1 MTWDEH
7 RERFSTLQS
16 ERGIT
21 VKEYAEAHGLNAN
34 TARRELKKK
43 AVDKV
48 ASTPKKQSKKPASK
62 KASKSDQPRDHS
74 RDQSAGDANDRVI
87 TQPPKG
93 RRTRAISG
101 GARVG
106 AESADKKR
114 SRNTRDHGS
123 DKKITFPAANG
134 VDDTA
139 LIHVPKARGGR
150 RFGHM
155 NEDCII
161 HGRYASPRPQDVEET
176 LEEMRDPNFL
186 NTLEARSIAIVYSH
200 LKLMERARNRSLDRL
215 DEEVEGY
222 KKDEGGT
229 HPEHKALQMLL
240 NVSVGIGE
248 TAKSM
253 SALRSVMLKTRR
265 EEEAHSIK
273 METLNLISLAYEQQK
288 EHGWNYQETAE
299 FIESNGGVVPPHLM
313 QQARIEASR
322 PPEPDDETSTLD
334 DEQIDAEARKHKAMR
349 DGKAQFIAERRAIVA
364 QIVDE
369 GKYGDI
375 DANGEGREGEFVS
388 SEFESDEEFDN
399 ELTEDE
405 LYGPAGGNNGA

>member
-7 RERFSTLQS
+7 RERFAALQN

-43 AVDKV
+43 AADK
-48 ASTPKKQSKKPASK
+48 ATPTPKKQSKKSPPK
-62 KASKSDQPRDHS
+62 KVTRSDQTRDHPRDHLS
-74 RDQSAGDANDRVI
+74 GSSNDHMI
-87 TQPPKG
+87 TPPPKG
-93 RRTRAISG
+93 RKTRVTSG
-101 GARVG
+101 RASFS
-106 AESADKKR
+106 AESADHKR
-114 SRNTRDHGS
+114 SRTTRDHGS
-123 DKKITFPAANG
+123 DKMITFPAANG

-139 LIHVPKARGGR
+139 LFHVPRARGGR

-215 DEEVEGY
+215 EEEVEGY

-240 NVSVGIGE
+240 NASVGIGE

-253 SALRSVMLKTRR
+253 SALRSVMLKSRR
-265 EEEAHSIK
+265 DEEAHSIK
-273 METLNLISLAYEQQK
+273 METLNLISLAYEQQR

-313 QQARIEASR
+313 QQARIEATR
-322 PPEPDDETSTLD
+322 PPEPDDETSTVD

-388 SEFESDEEFDN
+388 SEFESEEEFDDD
-399 ELTEDE
+399 LTDDE